1 MTAETRPP
9 RRSQGRPSA
18 AVIRRRR
25 LLVGVIVV
33 LVLALVATVVVV
45 ALRALAD
52 PPAEAN
58 ASQPS
63 STSTPTPTPTPLS
76 PSEALLATTDDPA
89 ACAVSFVGE
98 GIALDPQLQTQGV
111 LYTDLPLPL
120 RDGFIFAGWYAT
132 EADAAA
138 LAVPARIN
146 GAELTAC
153 ADQQITLHAGWVT
166 PEQNVETNTQVPILM
181 YHQFTTN
188 PEGEDHWLRGNY
200 AYIGDFEAHMAYIA
214 SEGFYLPTWPELN
227 AFVDGTL
234 YLPPRSLIITD
245 DDADQT
251 WLDLAMPV
259 VTKHQLLTT
268 SFVITN
274 VRQDPSPSPY
284 VIQRSHTQNMH
295 EAGDNGKGRMVN
307 WSAEEIAADLEESA
321 AVLGGVKE
329 VVAYPYGH
337 HNDTTK
343 AGVAAAGFMFGRT
356 IDWGY
361 VSIGSDKYALPVIR
375 VNYGTTLED
384 LIPDIG

>member
-1 MTAETRPP
+1 MV
-9 RRSQGRPSA
+9 A
-18 AVIRRRR
+18 AIA
-25 LLVGVIVV
+25 
-33 LVLALVATVVVV
+33 LALVIIATV
-45 ALRALAD
+45 AFFTIRALAST
-52 PPAEAN
+52 PAEA
-58 ASQPS
+58 AKPKPQESA
-63 STSTPTPTPTPLS
+63 TPTPTPTPLS
-76 PSEALLATTDDPA
+76 PVEALLATTDDPA
-89 ACAVSFVGE
+89 ACAVSFLGE
-98 GIALDPQLQTQGV
+98 GIALEPQLQTQGV
-111 LYTDLPLPL
+111 LYTDLPIPAQE
-120 RDGFIFAGWYAT
+120 GQVFGGWYAT
-132 EADAAA
+132 PEDASA
-138 LAVPARIN
+138 LNVPARIN
-146 GAELTAC
+146 GAELTSC
-153 ADQQITLHAGWVT
+153 VDQQITLHAAWVS

-188 PEGEDHWLRGNY
+188 PEGEDNWLRGNY

-214 SEGFYLPTWPELN
+214 EQGFYLPTWPELN

-251 WLDLAMPV
+251 WLDLAVPV

-274 VRQDPSPSPY
+274 ARQAPSPSPY
-284 VIQRSHTQNMH
+284 VIQRSHTNAMH

-307 WSAEEIAADLEESA
+307 WSAAEIAADLEVSA
-321 AVLGGVKE
+321 EILGAKE

-337 HNDTTK
+337 NNETTHE
-343 AGVAAAGFMFGRT
+343 GVAAAGFMFGRT

-361 VSIGSDKYALPVIR
+361 VSTGSNKFTLPVIR